1 MYCLGITFCQWS
13 REALV
18 YLQTSAVTSLLRAA
32 FCRVIFTL
40 LFFSSNT
47 GLTGRGE
54 GDGIDMAS
62 RGISG
67 SASTTPVIK
76 TTTKREGTVCCIQGD
91 ETNRLTVQW
100 IIFRSHCHARFLFAV
115 SPACLRSFV
124 EGLYLSPCN
133 FSMWYASLIFAS
145 PGRETVQLY
154 SIVITLVF
162 TLSETL
168 SPRY

>member
-18 YLQTSAVTSLLRAA
+18 YLHTSAVTSLLSAA

-47 GLTGRGE
+47 GLTGCRE
-54 GDGIDMAS
+54 GDGIDVAS

-76 TTTKREGTVCCIQGD
+76 MTTKREGTICCIQGD

-100 IIFRSHCHARFLFAV
+100 IIFRSARFLFAV
-115 SPACLRSFV
+115 SPAYLRSFV
-124 EGLYLSPCN
+124 EGLSLSPCN